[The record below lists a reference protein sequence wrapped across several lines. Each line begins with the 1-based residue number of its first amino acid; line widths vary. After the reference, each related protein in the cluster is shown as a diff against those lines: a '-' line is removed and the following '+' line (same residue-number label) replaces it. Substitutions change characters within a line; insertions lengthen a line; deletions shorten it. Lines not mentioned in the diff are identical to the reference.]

1 MSNDVVSQY
10 SFEPGSLSDPGAHTT
25 PFDIALEISDPRRCK
40 VLVVSPGD
48 SAKSSG
54 REPHL
59 IAGAERVRGWGQEM
73 WLTYPGD
80 ICMHWVGKLR
90 DQNRELDER
99 DTGEGR
105 HSRLRGK
112 SPQCR
117 VVSLPPLPMP
127 WLAIGRERLPR
138 YVAHVFAP
146 LPSHVVAMCNGPAVT
161 RARPIS
167 LRRPPSDREAAQS
180 APGTHASAR
189 WRVCLSAH
197 F

>member
-1 MSNDVVSQY
+1 MKMSNDVVSQY

-99 DTGEGR
+99 DTGEVREGTLG
-105 HSRLRGK
+105 SGGNL
-112 SPQCR
+112 PN
-117 VVSLPPLPMP
+117 VVSSRFLLCPCRGLPLGGSVCQGTWHTCLPP
-127 WLAIGRERLPR
+127 
-138 YVAHVFAP
+138 
-146 LPSHVVAMCNGPAVT
+146 SHHMLSPCAM
-161 RARPIS
+161 ARP
-167 LRRPPSDREAAQS
+167 
-180 APGTHASAR
+180 
-189 WRVCLSAH
+189 
-197 F
+197 